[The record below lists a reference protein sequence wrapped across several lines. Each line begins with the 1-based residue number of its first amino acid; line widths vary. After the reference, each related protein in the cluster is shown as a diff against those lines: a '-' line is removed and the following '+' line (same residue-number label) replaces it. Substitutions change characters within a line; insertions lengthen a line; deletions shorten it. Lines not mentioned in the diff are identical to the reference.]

1 MISASCCVG
10 APMAD
15 KTILYLT
22 HEACLGHDMG
32 EGHPEC
38 PDRLRAIWQALEA
51 PDFAALHRE
60 AAPAATEAQLARAH
74 PAAYVS
80 AILDIRPEEGE
91 RARLD
96 ADTIMSHGSAEAALR
111 AAGAGIRAVEAVLR
125 GEARAAFCA
134 VRPPGHHA
142 EPEQPMGFCLFSNV
156 VVAARH
162 AQAELGVARVAI
174 VDFDVHHGNGTQACV
189 EADPSIL
196 FISSHQMPL
205 YPGTGAAAERGVGNV
220 LNIPLPPGAAGEHFR
235 LAWAEALP
243 RLTGFAPGLIL
254 ISAGFDA
261 HIRDPLA
268 QLRLNEVDFAW
279 ITRAIIEAAPGV
291 PVVSMLEGGYD
302 LQALAAST
310 AAHVLALSAA
320 MAGG

>member
-15 KTILYLT
+15 KPILYLT

-51 PDFAALHRE
+51 PEFAALHRE

-74 PAAYVS
+74 PPAYVS

-111 AAGAGIRAVEAVLR
+111 AAGAGIRAGEAVLR

-142 EPEQPMGFCLFSNV
+142 EPEQPMGFCVGHEWL
-156 VVAARH
+156 ALRCA
-162 AQAELGVARVAI
+162 
-174 VDFDVHHGNGTQACV
+174 VH
-189 EADPSIL
+189 
-196 FISSHQMPL
+196 
-205 YPGTGAAAERGVGNV
+205 
-220 LNIPLPPGAAGEHFR
+220 
-235 LAWAEALP
+235 
-243 RLTGFAPGLIL
+243 
-254 ISAGFDA
+254 
-261 HIRDPLA
+261 
-268 QLRLNEVDFAW
+268 
-279 ITRAIIEAAPGV
+279 
-291 PVVSMLEGGYD
+291 
-302 LQALAAST
+302 AAST
-310 AAHVLALSAA
+310 SSQASSRPSASASLAATSRQRVATAESSSSPRIISATAGPRKRFGGRLFPTPSRSTRAALSH
-320 MAGG
+320 

>member
-1 MISASCCVG
+1 
-10 APMAD
+10 MAE
-15 KTILYLT
+15 KPVLYLT
-22 HEACLGHDMG
+22 HAACLGHDMG
-32 EGHPEC
+32 QGHPEC

-51 PDFAALHRE
+51 PDFAGLARE
-60 AAPAATEAQLARAH
+60 EAPRATPEQLARAH
-74 PAAYVS
+74 PAAHVS
-80 AILDIRPEEGE
+80 AILAIRPEEGE
-91 RARLD
+91 LARLD
-96 ADTIMSHGSAEAALR
+96 ADTIMSPGSAEAALR
-111 AAGAGIRAVEAVLR
+111 AAGAGIRAVEAVCR

-162 AQAELGVARVAI
+162 AQAELGVQRVAI
-174 VDFDVHHGNGTQACV
+174 IDFDVHHGNGSQACV

-205 YPGTGAAAERGVGNV
+205 YPGTGAASERGVGNV
-220 LNIPLPPGAAGEHFR
+220 LNIPLPPGAGGEPFR
-235 LAWAEALP
+235 QAWTAALP
-243 RLTGFAPGLIL
+243 RLTAFDADLVI

-279 ITRAIIEAAPGV
+279 ITRAIIEAAPGA

-310 AAHVLALSAA
+310 AAHLRVLCEASQPRIP
-320 MAGG
+320 